1 MNEFNFSINYLY
13 KLLMYVYKISEG
25 TLFYSDI
32 KIWNVMITDDESYR
46 LSRLVY
52 LVRIIQLNA
61 SK

>member
-1 MNEFNFSINYLY
+1 MNKFNFSINYLY

-32 KIWNVMITDDESYR
+32 KIWNAMITDDESYR

-52 LVRIIQLNA
+52 RVRIIQLNA